1 MGVAGVRARS
11 QGARGQV
18 AAPREPQTSPSGHA
32 LIYGARGR
40 ALPRTTA
47 LGWVLVHH
55 ITAPARVLAHV
66 LRVGPDGP
74 LADPS
79 PPGPHDRDPHNVH
92 PDNWADL
99 EGNL

>member
-1 MGVAGVRARS
+1 M
-11 QGARGQV
+11 
-18 AAPREPQTSPSGHA
+18 AAPRLAGATRAEHNLCTAHGVRLSPSGHA
-32 LIYGARGR
+32 LVYGARGR

-47 LGWVLVHH
+47 PGWVLVHH

-92 PDNWADL
+92 PWADL